1 MRPKTPPSHPAG
13 EDLPAT
19 HPPPRHP
26 PAPLPPP
33 GETPPPSC
41 PPDPPP
47 GKTRSHSCQHPG
59 CALEPALTLPVLHWE
74 ALGWAGPRDALR
86 VRRPGVIAQLPHV
99 LGHHVE
105 EESDEALG
113 ADTGHWGQKD
123 RVSRA
128 GSETDPSCFG
138 NQQPPCSL
146 LESGGNT
153 AQPTFLPGRRGCPRD
168 GAMELATLLSWALLH
183 PSDSWGP
190 TWSLPGPP
198 CPG

>member
-1 MRPKTPPSHPAG
+1 MGSVLNPSSCAGGRPVQRPWAVPSEVRPGLCSQAMCCESRSSPSPASVKKLHFIIRLLG
-13 EDLPAT
+13 RGLLAS
-19 HPPPRHP
+19 
-26 PAPLPPP
+26 P
-33 GETPPPSC
+33 G
-41 PPDPPP
+41 
-47 GKTRSHSCQHPG
+47 
-59 CALEPALTLPVLHWE
+59 E

-128 GSETDPSCFG
+128 GSETDPGCFG
-138 NQQPPCSL
+138 NWQPQCSL
-146 LESGGNT
+146 LESGVST
-153 AQPTFLPGRRGCPRD
+153 AQLTFLPGRRGCSGD
-168 GAMELATLLSWALLH
+168 GAMEVATPLSWALLH